1 MPSAVTLVPHSK
13 ELPVNKISESL
24 TIGDDDE
31 MGLDNRE
38 EEVDDTVHDK
48 KYIKPDSANPI

>member
-1 MPSAVTLVPHSK
+1 MPSAVTPVQHSQ

-24 TIGDDDE
+24 TLGDDDE

-38 EEVDDTVHDK
+38 QVVDDTVHDT
-48 KYIKPDSANPI
+48 KYVQPDSANPI